1 MGVMKEHVRGPI
13 KCYETIDANVMSLTR
28 ANELVYN
35 PEFQP
40 VNMDNKQRNKESS
53 IGEFVTS
60 RVLGSLVIIKA
71 DNDVLNR
78 LNN

>member
-1 MGVMKEHVRGPI
+1 
-13 KCYETIDANVMSLTR
+13 MSLTR